1 MKKLVYICLSVAL
14 VFGCKDTTDDGPIGN
29 PNGAEDPPEGV
40 LLVFPYQ
47 DTLCN
52 EGENPTPTQSTV
64 FFEWVPNDNAESYT
78 LTIENLDSG
87 SITEYQTSEFIFPV
101 TIARAVP
108 FRWFVTYDLQG
119 ETKESAV
126 WNFYNAGPGV
136 QTYPPFPAEIISP
149 TMAQNMASTT
159 SVTLNWIG
167 SDVDNDIV
175 GYDIYFGIDNPPSLN
190 TSDTTADELTVS
202 VTAGNIYYWQIVTK
216 DLEGNSSQSGVYQ
229 FRVQD

>member
-1 MKKLVYICLSVAL
+1 MKKLVYICLSMVL
-14 VFGCKDTTDDGPIGN
+14 VFGCRDTTDDGPIGN
-29 PNGAEDPPEGV
+29 PNGAQDPPEGV

-78 LTIENLDSG
+78 LTIENLNSG
-87 SITEYQTSEFIFPV
+87 NITEYQTSEFIFPV
-101 TIARAVP
+101 TIDRAVP

-149 TMAQNMASTT
+149 NMAQNLPNTNAI
-159 SVTLNWIG
+159 VLQWEGN
-167 SDVDNDIV
+167 DVDNDIV
-175 GYDIYFGIDNPPSLN
+175 SYDIYFGTDNAPSLN
-190 TSDTTADELTVS
+190 TSDSTAEQLTVS
-202 VTAGNIYYWQIVTK
+202 VTPGTIYYWEVVTK
-216 DLEGNSSQSGVYQ
+216 DAEGNSSESGVYQ
-229 FRVQD
+229 FRISE